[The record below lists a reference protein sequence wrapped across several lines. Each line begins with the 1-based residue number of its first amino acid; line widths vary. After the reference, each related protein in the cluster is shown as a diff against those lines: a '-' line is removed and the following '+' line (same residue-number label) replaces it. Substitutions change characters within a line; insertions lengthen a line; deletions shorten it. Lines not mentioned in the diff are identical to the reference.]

1 MAETYLPGDQPRGDQ
16 GLDNVEIG
24 RSGDKDIQRV
34 LDQIEARQKA
44 QEAKAAGLTHGDLAF
59 ALMRQVPREH
69 WNTPLSKL
77 GHWPRGSSIKEIKAT
92 PALLNY
98 TTAQAILQLFEL
110 DDKRKAHTASRERP
124 EYPD

>member
-1 MAETYLPGDQPRGDQ
+1 MSETFGPGGSPRGDQ
-16 GLDNVEIG
+16 GLDAIYEAFDVSDATPAP
-24 RSGDKDIQRV
+24 RSGDKDIQAV

-44 QEAKAAGLTHGDLAF
+44 QQEKIRGLTYGDLAF

-77 GHWPRGSSIKEIKAT
+77 GHWPRGSSIKEIKET

-110 DDKRKAHTASRERP
+110 DDKARARE
-124 EYPD
+124 